1 MGLQRLHPGPGSL
14 LLLHLL
20 TGRGSERDPEICA
33 REAGGAHARP
43 LSGGVLR
50 LWNTA
55 STNRANIH
63 FHRGSAGRSRC
74 WRWDWAG
81 LERSGAPS
89 HGRLCHHRH
98 RCCCLPLPATAERG
112 WGEGGR
118 EDLKVPREMK
128 LKGRCSCQP
137 RPARSCTSWSPSTS
151 SSGTPTPP
159 GPPGAP
165 WPSRPMG
172 TRRLRPGCPLA
183 PPPVGGRPSALG
195 P

>member
-1 MGLQRLHPGPGSL
+1 MQRLHPGPGSL

-20 TGRGSERDPEICA
+20 TGRGSEWDPEICA
-33 REAGGAHARP
+33 QEAGGAHARP

-63 FHRGSAGRSRC
+63 SHQGSTGRSRC
-74 WRWDWAG
+74 WCWAWAG
-81 LERSGAPS
+81 LERSGRPAMAAS
-89 HGRLCHHRH
+89 AT
-98 RCCCLPLPATAERG
+98 ATAEWG

-118 EDLKVPREMK
+118 EDLQVTREMK
-128 LKGRCSCQP
+128 LKGRCSRQP
-137 RPARSCTSWSPSTS
+137 RPARSCASWSPSAS

-165 WPSRPMG
+165 WPSCPVG
-172 TRRLRPGCPLA
+172 TRHLRPGCPLA